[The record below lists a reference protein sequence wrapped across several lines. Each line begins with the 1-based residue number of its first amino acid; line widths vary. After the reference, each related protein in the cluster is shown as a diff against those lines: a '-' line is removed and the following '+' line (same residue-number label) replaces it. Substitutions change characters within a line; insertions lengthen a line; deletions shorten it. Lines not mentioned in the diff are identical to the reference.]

1 MRSELVNDVAAG
13 IATYRRAAGLSQAE
27 LAARIDRS
35 VSWVS
40 AVEQGRRYAEKLGDV
55 IAIAAVLRCRVE
67 DLTRRPIDPLT
78 SPGARPGGPDRT
90 DDLDA
95 VRTVVLRSPVP
106 EPAGGRAEH
115 IDPTRLQ
122 QRVDQAWAVWHGSPT
137 GLSQVGAT
145 QPALLGDALASQQQ
159 ASGPGRPLQ
168 WLAAVERGHRW
179 VDRFSDLVAVATVL
193 GCRPDDLLAPLID
206 PPGTPSTELRS
217 IKIAGVRAV
226 LLGSALPVGAEA
238 AAQAPAPAELR
249 QRVDHAWALW
259 HGSSAAHTELASALP
274 GLLGGA
280 LAGHQGAAES
290 ANDAPVPTTA
300 RTASPCVVDTH
311 HGRCVST
318 TQPVRHTERDADSWR
333 PYPGAQH
340 KFNQ

>member
-1 MRSELVNDVAAG
+1 
-13 IATYRRAAGLSQAE
+13 
-27 LAARIDRS
+27 
-35 VSWVS
+35 
-40 AVEQGRRYAEKLGDV
+40 
-55 IAIAAVLRCRVE
+55 
-67 DLTRRPIDPLT
+67 
-78 SPGARPGGPDRT
+78 
-90 DDLDA
+90 
-95 VRTVVLRSPVP
+95 
-106 EPAGGRAEH
+106 
-115 IDPTRLQ
+115 
-122 QRVDQAWAVWHGSPT
+122 VDQAWAVWHGSPT

-145 QPALLGDALASQQQ
+145 LPALLGDALASQQQ

-179 VDRFSDLVAVATVL
+179 VDPFSDLVAVATVL

-206 PPGTPSTELRS
+206 PPGAPSTELRS
-217 IKIAGVRAV
+217 IKMAGVRAV

-274 GLLGGA
+274 GLLGDA

-290 ANDAPVPTTA
+290 AGAAPVPTRPGPRPLVWWIRIT
-300 RTASPCVVDTH
+300 
-311 HGRCVST
+311 G
-318 TQPVRHTERDADSWR
+318 DAYPPHSLSVIRSGTPTWSR
-333 PYPGAQH
+333 PYPGGQH